1 MILPVTVYGDPVL
14 RKEAQPID
22 SNYKGLP
29 ELIDNMFETMYN
41 ADGVGLA
48 APQVGLSIL
57 LFVVD
62 TSVIASEEE
71 PELKDF
77 KKVFIN
83 PEIIERPGEPIVM
96 EEGCLSL
103 PTIRENVSRPD
114 SIVIRYYDEQWQ
126 QHTETYSG
134 YRARVIQH
142 EYDHLQGHLFV
153 DYVSP
158 IEKKAFKK
166 QVMSITTGK
175 TRADYL
181 TRIRPD
187 SIGSTVH
194 LHVRQIN

>member
-83 PEIIERPGEPIVM
+83 PDIIERPGEPIVM

-158 IEKKAFKK
+158 LKKRLLKNK
-166 QVMSITTGK
+166 LMSITTGK

-181 TRIRPD
+181 TRIPSR
-187 SIGSTVH
+187 
-194 LHVRQIN
+194 